1 LNHLPRWKAFLV
13 MWYDKNV
20 AKRRNYGRNSGRRN
34 PGGQIVNRRAAGRIS
49 TRKSKKTRIPGGLIF
64 WAAFLVLITGLFF
77 ANRDHI
83 RESLENTRF
92 PGRINTPVSGGN
104 PDPGRQPETA
114 GSPAGEPESSREQG
128 GGERQPS
135 AGPAG
140 TGQPS
145 MVQSPPRPIEQY
157 NTPPPAAE
165 NRTNAGVPAAG
176 TPATTPDAGRPSY
189 TDQVLYFIRVNNND
203 GAIIRSRTTRRL
215 PVSGTPLQDTLEALI
230 AGPDSAGEREGMLSL
245 IPADTRVLSAVIS
258 GNTARINFSEEFQY
272 NTAGMDGFRA
282 QLIQVIWTATEFPNV
297 QDVQILIEGN
307 RVDHLGEGIPIWNPL
322 NRQSF

>member
-1 LNHLPRWKAFLV
+1 
-13 MWYDKNV
+13 MWYDKTV
-20 AKRRNYGRNSGRRN
+20 AKRRNYGRNSGGRN
-34 PGGQIVNRRAAGRIS
+34 SGGQIIDRRAAGRRH
-49 TRKSKKTRIPGGLIF
+49 TRKSNKTKIPGGLIF

-92 PGRINTPVSGGN
+92 LEKINAPVSGGN
-104 PDPGRQPETA
+104 ADPGRQPEPA
-114 GSPAGEPESSREQG
+114 GSPAREPESSRERD

-135 AGPAG
+135 ASPAG
-140 TGQPS
+140 TGQTS

-157 NTPPPAAE
+157 NSPSSPAE
-165 NRTNAGVPAAG
+165 NRTNAGTQAAG
-176 TPATTPDAGRPSY
+176 TPVTAVNPAPPAAPVTTPDAGRPSY
-189 TDQVLYFIRVNNND
+189 TDQILYFIRVNND
-203 GAIIRSRTTRRL
+203 GDIIRSRTTRRL

-230 AGPDSAGEREGMLSL
+230 TGPDSAGEREGMLSL

-272 NTAGMDGFRA
+272 NTAGMEGFIA

-307 RVDHLGEGIPIWNPL
+307 RIDHLGEGIPVWNPL